1 MIILHDKLRKML
13 WFRGLSSYSTWG
25 SELLV
30 SGEINA
36 CANQRHD
43 LLNLRRGTE
52 QSVRGKDKMAATPL
66 TTKGTRVTPIH

>member
-1 MIILHDKLRKML
+1 MIILHVMLHKML
-13 WFRGLSSYSTWG
+13 WVRGLSSYRTWG
-25 SELLV
+25 SVLLV
-30 SGEINA
+30 SGEIDA

-66 TTKGTRVTPIH
+66 TKGTIVTHMH